1 MAKRAT
7 LSRIKAPTSVAKAP
21 KASTK
26 SAARAP
32 QARGKKAAAAARQ
45 GAKAPAKRGPKA
57 AGPQRKKAAG
67 TNHGGRREGAGRKP
81 QLDRNGERIHAS
93 RLPRPPF
100 KRNQP
105 LVVRLVF
112 APAVKDLRSAKLL
125 PGIQEALAQSDH
137 PGSFQV
143 VEHHVLARELRLVV
157 RALDNKALSA
167 GMRGLGARCSHA
179 VNRVHGTR
187 GSALKDRFELTVA
200 ATPAQASKLL
210 RQ

>member
-21 KASTK
+21 KAPAK

-32 QARGKKAAAAARQ
+32 QDRGKKAAAKQVAQ
-45 GAKAPAKRGPKA
+45 GPAKRAPKA
-57 AGPQRKKAAG
+57 TAPQRKKAAG

-105 LVVRLVF
+105 LVVRVVF
-112 APAVKDLRSAKLL
+112 VPAVKDLRSAKLL
-125 PGIQEALAQSDH
+125 PGIQAALAQSDH

-143 VEHHVLARELRLVV
+143 VEHHIMARELRLVV
-157 RALDNKALSA
+157 RAADNKALSA

-187 GSALKDRFELTVA
+187 GSALRDRFELTVA